1 MRLQTHLASNH
12 LQTLSPAIFSDAR
25 GNNENSGRRIWR
37 DGQEPSFV
45 EDAQRA
51 DIEVSPVSGVELK
64 SMFADFLNAR
74 AGVKKELALLVQ

>member
-1 MRLQTHLASNH
+1 M
-12 LQTLSPAIFSDAR
+12 PAATTKILEDAFGEMAR
-25 GNNENSGRRIWR
+25 S
-37 DGQEPSFV
+37 PSFV